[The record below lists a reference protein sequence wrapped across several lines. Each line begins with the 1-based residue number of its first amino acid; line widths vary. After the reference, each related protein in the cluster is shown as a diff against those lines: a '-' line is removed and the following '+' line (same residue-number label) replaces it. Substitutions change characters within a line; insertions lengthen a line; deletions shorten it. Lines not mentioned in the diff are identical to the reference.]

1 MGLQWNNHL
10 SGWILHLSNS
20 QAKNY
25 GIILHFYPLTCTSNL
40 LGNSI
45 GLDDCDSLQTALL
58 FSSLSSAID
67 FQYSNKKYLQNI
79 RQIMSFFCSKCCC
92 VSSLHSQKKN
102 DVLSV
107 AGNTLWVLG
116 PHSISEFISCAL
128 YSLNSNHSVL
138 LAVSQTHQS
147 HFCLNFLF
155 SSYFWYVKC
164 SSPINTDFQPF
175 VHVCVPNHFSHVQ
188 FFATPQTVTCQ
199 ALLSMGFSRQEYWSE
214 LSFPSPFQLFTFF
227 KSLLKIIH
235 SMRPPLAPLFNTANL
250 LPSSLLSQSCS
261 FTDSCFIFI

>member
-1 MGLQWNNHL
+1 M
-10 SGWILHLSNS
+10 
-20 QAKNY
+20 
-25 GIILHFYPLTCTSNL
+25 
-40 LGNSI
+40 
-45 GLDDCDSLQTALL
+45 SL
-58 FSSLSSAID
+58 
-67 FQYSNKKYLQNI
+67 
-79 RQIMSFFCSKCCC
+79 FCSKCCC

-116 PHSISEFISCAL
+116 PHSISEFICAL